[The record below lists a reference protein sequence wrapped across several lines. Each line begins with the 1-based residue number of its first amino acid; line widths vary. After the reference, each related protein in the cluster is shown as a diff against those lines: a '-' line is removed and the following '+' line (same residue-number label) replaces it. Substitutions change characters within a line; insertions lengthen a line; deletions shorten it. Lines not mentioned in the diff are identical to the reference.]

1 MRHVK
6 MDFSFALSSCIA
18 PITFVTAIH
27 AKLCINRILHS
38 AVATLNREFA
48 TRHCNEQSAGLF
60 DDTDVMHNEFV
71 VDNNRTIGSKTIF
84 AALTKIHLDFGNSHC
99 NSPVVYLSR
108 RDPTRYGRKRI
119 PSLTASVYDT
129 IRNN

>member
-6 MDFSFALSSCIA
+6 MDFGLALSTRIVSV
-18 PITFVTAIH
+18 TFTTAID

-38 AVATLNREFA
+38 AFAALDREFA

-60 DDTDVMHNEFV
+60 NDSDVVHNEFV

-84 AALTKIHLDFGNSHC
+84 AALTEIHLDFRNSHC
-99 NSPVVYLSR
+99 TFPRCS
-108 RDPTRYGRKRI
+108 PTRYGRKRI
-119 PSLTASVYDT
+119 PPPLMPSVYST
-129 IRNN
+129 MQNI